1 MRFTIIFAA
10 VINLGIASA
19 AYADFQLEMSGA
31 EIREA
36 LGRSAI
42 EDLNIGE
49 TAGVQSINTCSKDGG
64 LFLHTMTG
72 LAENVPGQAP
82 RYMVI
87 RQPDRRISVQIVA
100 ADDDSEAVRQML
112 IAVVAGGHLRNC
124 NIAGMSDDQ
133 LFRITAIN
141 GVTSDREAF
150 E

>member
-1 MRFTIIFAA
+1 MRLAMIAA
-10 VINLGIASA
+10 AMVNIGTTSA
-19 AYADFQLEMSGA
+19 AYADFQLEMSGE

-36 LGRSAI
+36 LGRRAI
-42 EDLNIGE
+42 EDLDNSE
-49 TAGVQSINTCSKDGG
+49 TAGVQSINTCSKDSG

-72 LAENVPGQAP
+72 LAENVPGQVP
-82 RYMVI
+82 RYIVT

-100 ADDDSEAVRQML
+100 ADGDSEAVRQML

-124 NIAGMSDDQ
+124 DIAGMSDDQ